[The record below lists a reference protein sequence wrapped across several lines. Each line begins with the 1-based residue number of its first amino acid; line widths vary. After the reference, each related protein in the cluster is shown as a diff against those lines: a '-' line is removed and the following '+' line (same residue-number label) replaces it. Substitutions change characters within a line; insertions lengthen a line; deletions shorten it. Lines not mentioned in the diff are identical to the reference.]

1 MEDTED
7 DTEGIFS
14 DDEFPDTA
22 SVRYQLRY
30 LYSFKITFT
39 DDENTGDSMAVFPAS
54 GPGSNAPLTNNA
66 TPNSETGSMN
76 IASNRSTPSKKPALN
91 LGALGALGYGDIHD
105 DNDDKDVEYLDVK
118 LGGYENCHF
127 KIKF

>member
-1 MEDTED
+1 
-7 DTEGIFS
+7 
-14 DDEFPDTA
+14 
-22 SVRYQLRY
+22 
-30 LYSFKITFT
+30 
-39 DDENTGDSMAVFPAS
+39 MAVFPAS

-105 DNDDKDVEYLDVK
+105 DNDDKDVEVK
-118 LGGYENCHF
+118 LVSLKVLHF
-127 KIKF
+127 GVTTWFFRQIRGHSNKFMQGRLCK

>member
-1 MEDTED
+1 MILNFQNFTSHVLKKTENL
-7 DTEGIFS
+7 T
-14 DDEFPDTA
+14 
-22 SVRYQLRY
+22 SVSYKTVSYKNRMRVLRE
-30 LYSFKITFT
+30 LFSFKITFT

-105 DNDDKDVEYLDVK
+105 DNDDKDVEVK
-118 LGGYENCHF
+118 LVS
-127 KIKF
+127 

>member
-1 MEDTED
+1 MILNFQNFTSHVLKKTENL
-7 DTEGIFS
+7 T
-14 DDEFPDTA
+14 
-22 SVRYQLRY
+22 SVSYKTVSYKNRMRVLRE
-30 LYSFKITFT
+30 LFSFKITFT

-105 DNDDKDVEYLDVK
+105 DNDDKDVEVK
-118 LGGYENCHF
+118 LVP
-127 KIKF
+127 